1 MQVEGRAYVLIACI
15 YIAVSYSYVFMY
27 VCMYCS
33 CCLNRMNN
41 SYLGTIF
48 PNETERLY
56 LAGRT
61 ELYLCG
67 FCDHTYRFPRYNN
80 VAKVKAA
87 W

>member
-1 MQVEGRAYVLIACI
+1 
-15 YIAVSYSYVFMY
+15 
-27 VCMYCS
+27 
-33 CCLNRMNN
+33 MNN

-80 VAKVKAA
+80 VAKVKSCMVDALYTIHIHTTCKIKVN
-87 W
+87 